1 MKRLLLGV
9 LFCIASVFT
18 LSVQA
23 QESDTLSM
31 TVKFE
36 YDKEALAKAAK
47 ALDPEGETKVVGK
60 LVKVYSNGGESS
72 TYAEFSQSKDKDGKL
87 SAVSAKEIEDFFTI
101 SNVFIMF
108 CACLV
113 FIMHLGF
120 ATLETGLTRAKNTVN
135 ILFKNVSIVAI
146 ATLMYAIIGFNLMYP
161 GSWMIEGIMGVFT
174 FGIGPDETGMTPVYY
189 TGYTYWTDFLF
200 QAMFAAAT
208 ASVVSG
214 AVCERI
220 KLNAFLIFCT
230 IFAGL
235 VYPILG
241 SAHWGSGFLADMNF
255 IDLAGSTLVH
265 SVGGW
270 GALAGAIVLGP
281 RIGKYVNGRT
291 NAIMGHNL
299 PLATIGAMLLWF
311 GWFGFN
317 SGSQLDADPEG
328 TSTIMVS
335 TLLSSCA
342 GVVASMI
349 VSWVIQKKPDLT
361 MILNGALAGLVGI
374 TAGAHVITGGYA
386 VITGLVSGVL
396 VVLFVLFVDKMKIDD
411 PVGAVSVHLVCGIWG
426 TLACGLFG
434 GGSIGVQALG
444 VLYYAIAFPVALAIF
459 FVLKVTIGI
468 RVHEEEEIIG
478 LDLSEHGAEAYSG
491 FQIFTNQ

>member
-1 MKRLLLGV
+1 MKKLTKGVLVLLMLLL
-9 LFCIASVFT
+9 SM
-18 LSVQA
+18 SVQA
-23 QESDTLSM
+23 QEPEVITM
-31 TVKFE
+31 TVEFE
-36 YDKEALAKAAK
+36 YDKEALKA
-47 ALDPEGETKVVGK
+47 DGSVVGK
-60 LVKVYSNGGESS
+60 IIKKYSNGASS
-72 TYAEFSQSKDKDGKL
+72 ETFASFSSLEDGG
-87 SAVSAKEIEDFFTI
+87 VEAKEIEDFFTI
-101 SNVFIMF
+101 SNVFVMF

-146 ATLMYAIIGFNLMYP
+146 ATLVYGLIGFNLMYP
-161 GSWMIEGIMGVFT
+161 GDWIVEGYFPGWVF
-174 FGIGPDETGMTPVYY
+174 GLDATGGMDPTYY

-208 ASVVSG
+208 ASIVSG

-220 KLNAFLIFCT
+220 KLSAFLIFCT
-230 IFAGL
+230 IFAGI

-241 SAHWGSGFLADMNF
+241 AAYWGGGFLSDAEF
-255 IDLAGSTLVH
+255 IDLAGSSLVH

-281 RIGKYVNGRT
+281 RIGKYVNGKSV
-291 NAIMGHNL
+291 AIMGHNL

-317 SGSQLDADPEG
+317 GGSQLDADPEG

-349 VSWVIQKKPDLT
+349 VSWVVQKKPDLT

-374 TAGAHVITGGYA
+374 TAGAAVITGMSA
-386 VITGLVSGVL
+386 VITGLVSGAL
-396 VVLFVLFVDKMKIDD
+396 VVFSVLFIDKMKIDD
-411 PVGAVSVHLVCGIWG
+411 PVGAISVHLICGIWG
-426 TLACGLFG
+426 TLACGIFG
-434 GGSIGVQALG
+434 GGSIGVQFMG
-444 VLYYAIAFPVALAIF
+444 VLWYAIAFPVALAIF
-459 FVLKVTIGI
+459 FILKVTIGI
-468 RVHEEEEIIG
+468 RVDEEEEILG
-478 LDLSEHGAEAYSG
+478 LDLGEHGEEAYAG
-491 FQIFTNQ
+491 FQIFSNQ